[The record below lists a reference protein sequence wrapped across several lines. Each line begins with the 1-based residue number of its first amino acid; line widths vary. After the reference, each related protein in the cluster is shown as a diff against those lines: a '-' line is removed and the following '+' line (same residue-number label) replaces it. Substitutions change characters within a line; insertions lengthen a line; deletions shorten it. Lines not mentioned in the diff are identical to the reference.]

1 MITKLYNLKCIDK
14 NGETYSIS
22 IPAQTPT
29 KAYLEVQMA
38 FPNCTIVSCEAT
50 GKVICEDG
58 WLNVFADYLLNKATV
73 NDIAEFAETI
83 GSEDMREELVSA
95 LWKRHRAKRKTVCI
109 AT

>member
-1 MITKLYNLKCIDK
+1 MITKLYNIKCIDK
-14 NGETYSIS
+14 NGETYSVS

-58 WLNVFADYLLNKATV
+58 WLAVFADYLMKKATV
-73 NDIAEFAETI
+73 KDIEEFAETLA
-83 GSEDMREELVSA
+83 SEAMREELVSA
-95 LWKRHRAKRKTVCI
+95 LWKRHHARRKSVCI